1 MLVEIVM
8 TESSETLHHQG
19 VDELEPIE
27 QHRTSHPQSATSH
40 HSQEQVRAQ
49 LIPNNRP

>member
-1 MLVEIVM
+1 M